1 MLQDDHNC
9 LAATFSST
17 RDLQGSGEVS
27 IGAGEISILWSTRG
41 RKMYLQTC
49 KASVPLSAAMPKSV
63 GFLDFTDLTTIFN
76 VMMIV
81 LNILASARRSGL
93 LAADGFAAS

>member
-1 MLQDDHNC
+1 
-9 LAATFSST
+9 
-17 RDLQGSGEVS
+17 
-27 IGAGEISILWSTRG
+27 
-41 RKMYLQTC
+41 
-49 KASVPLSAAMPKSV
+49 MPKSV
-63 GFLDFTDLTTIFN
+63 AFLDFTDLATIFT

>member
-1 MLQDDHNC
+1 
-9 LAATFSST
+9 
-17 RDLQGSGEVS
+17 
-27 IGAGEISILWSTRG
+27 
-41 RKMYLQTC
+41 MYLQTC
-49 KASVPLSAAMPKSV
+49 KASAPLSAAMPKSV
-63 GFLDFTDLTTIFN
+63 AFLDFTDLATIFT